1 MKRKNIPI
9 FFAIDDNYI
18 KLLKVAL
25 ASLVDH
31 SSEENIYRI
40 CILHTGLSQ
49 ASKNALKVFKR
60 KNVKIKFI
68 NVAIQMEVFGNKLNV
83 RDYYTLTTYY
93 RLILPETFINVKK
106 ALYLDSDIVLLDDVA
121 KLYNVD
127 IGDNLVGA
135 VKDSS
140 VQLFPE
146 FITYVEKALQI
157 PHEQYFNAG
166 ILVMNFKK
174 MRQVKFE
181 KQIVNLVKKVS
192 FKVAQ
197 DQDLLNVVCKD
208 KVTYIPV
215 EWNTMPL
222 GDRVAAPSLIHFNLT
237 LKPWKR
243 NDVLYEEVFWDYAGK
258 AGVKEELF
266 GIKSLITPEMT
277 AQQEQ
282 GLENLKKLCLSEARR
297 RQYYSGIKKAQ
308 EEPVT
313 EREEILQKIALF
325 EKEGKFDQDV
335 ENDPPSRLLKPG
347 DVDYLKKK
355 FFSKFKA
362 KFTTDFS
369 FRYFNKLIKKGVIV
383 IDGYE
388 GVDNLRRLKKGAVI
402 TSNHF
407 NPFDSIPIHKICKKV
422 CKKRKLFKVIREGNY
437 SFPGLF
443 GKFMR
448 NCYTLPLSNNY
459 DVMREMMNATNTILR
474 RGDLVLVYAEQSM
487 WWNYRKPKPLKIG
500 AFKFAAKA
508 NVPVVPTFITMRD
521 TDKLDE
527 NGYPIQAYTLH
538 ILKPIYPNPS
548 LNILENAENMKKE
561 NERVWKEVYEKVYGI
576 PLTYTTE
583 K

>member
-1 MKRKNIPI
+1 MKRKSIPI
-9 FFAIDDNYI
+9 FFATDDNYI
-18 KLLKVAL
+18 KFLKVAL

-31 SSEENIYRI
+31 ASDEYIYRI
-40 CILHTGLSQ
+40 TVLHTGLSSE
-49 ASKNALKVFKR
+49 SKKELVEFKR
-60 KNVKIKFI
+60 HNVKIKFS
-68 NVAIQMEVFGNKLNV
+68 NVSIQMEVFGNKLNV

-93 RLILPETFINVKK
+93 RLILPETFINIKK

-121 KLYNVD
+121 KLYNID

-135 VKDSS
+135 IKDSS
-140 VQLFPE
+140 VQLFDE
-146 FITYVEKALQI
+146 FITYVEKALKI
-157 PHEQYFNAG
+157 PHDHYFNAG
-166 ILVMNFKK
+166 ILLMNFKK
-174 MRQVKFE
+174 MRQVRFE
-181 KQIVNLVKKVS
+181 RQIINLVKKVS

-243 NDVLYEEVFWDYAGK
+243 NDVMYEEVFWDYAGK

-277 AQQEQ
+277 AQQAE
-282 GLENLKKLCLSEARR
+282 GLENLKKLCLSEAKRQ
-297 RQYYSGIKKAQ
+297 QYYSGIKKAQ
-308 EEPVT
+308 KEPVT
-313 EREEILQKIALF
+313 EREEILQKIALY
-325 EKEGKFDQDV
+325 EKEGKFDVDV
-335 ENDPPSRLLKPG
+335 ENDPPARLLKPG

-355 FFSKFKA
+355 FFSKMKA
-362 KFTTDFS
+362 KFTTAYS
-369 FRYFNKLIKKGVIV
+369 FRFFNKLIKKGVIV

-388 GVDNLRRLKKGAVI
+388 GVNNLRKLKKGAVI
-402 TSNHF
+402 TANHF

-437 SFPGLF
+437 SFPGIY
-443 GKFMR
+443 GKFFR

-459 DVMREMMNATNTILR
+459 DVMREMMQATNTVLR
-474 RGDLVLVYAEQSM
+474 RGDFVLIYAEQSM
-487 WWNYRKPKPLKIG
+487 WWNYRKPKPLKVG

-508 NVPVVPTFITMRD
+508 NVPVLPTFITMRD
-521 TDKLDE
+521 TDKMDE

-538 ILKPIYPNPS
+538 IGHPIYPNPN
-548 LNILENAENMKKE
+548 LNTAENAETMRLE
-561 NERVWKEVYEKVYGI
+561 NERVWKEIYERVYGI
-576 PLTYTTE
+576 PLTYTT
-583 K
+583 KK